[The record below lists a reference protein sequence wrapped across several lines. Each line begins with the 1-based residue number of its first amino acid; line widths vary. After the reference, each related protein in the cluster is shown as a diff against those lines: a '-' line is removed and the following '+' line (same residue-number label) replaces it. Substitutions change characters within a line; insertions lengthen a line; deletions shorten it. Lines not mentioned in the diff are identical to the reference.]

1 MVQEIIDQLQPYIRA
16 TRLAWS
22 VLGLAEMVSKDD
34 GRSFPVVYTGQ
45 DNAQEVVARDIQTGI
60 TFWMRNGDATQEQ
73 LDAVREN
80 DPVVRYSIPLRLYCL
95 SGRRVYGRDVPASPE
110 MLAQKMR
117 AAIVRATIPQLR
129 QTIGVSRAF
138 TELVSVNTNTDEVIE
153 SAFTGIDLRRL
164 DMVAVSIDINA
175 VLIAREACLIEYA
188 CRQSVLEPV
197 PGGAIL
203 FNNETAAGEV
213 ALINP
218 GGDFLIPNQY

>member
-1 MVQEIIDQLQPYIRA
+1 MVQEIIDQLQPHIRV
-16 TRLAWS
+16 TRLAWN
-22 VLGLAEMVSKDD
+22 VLGLAEIVSKDD

-95 SGRRVYGRDVPASPE
+95 SGRRVYDSDVPASPE
-110 MLAQKMR
+110 MLAQNMR
-117 AAIVRATIPQLR
+117 AAIVRAAIPQLR

-138 TELVSVNTNTDEVIE
+138 TELVNVNTNTDEVLE

-175 VLIAREACLIEYA
+175 VLIAREACFVEYA
-188 CRQSVLEPV
+188 CKTRGRIILPAGVMVSNPAGSAMLLNPS
-197 PGGAIL
+197 GAY
-203 FNNETAAGEV
+203 V
-213 ALINP
+213 S
-218 GGDFLIPNQY
+218 PNL